1 MHTSPTP
8 ISPLP
13 LETPHPVAARQ
24 EEGEESAVHVITQ
37 TIYRPSTTFVTYV
50 TLGSGPP
57 TSTSN
62 PDRGNDPAEPPPPAA
77 AAASPTANVRDPP
90 PDRSSGSLSSVQIGG
105 ILGGIVAFVAIA
117 LIAWFCVSQKPRR
130 RPPPDDPWVFYYPD
144 DYDSSTESYGNTPPP
159 PPPRSLRP
167 RSRMGGRVHCVP
179 PHPGIIPTPRPPQ
192 PVLNVNRYKSWIP
205 TYNGPPRRQQPPA
218 PHRYRTRVP

>member
-8 ISPLP
+8 ISLLP
-13 LETPHPVAARQ
+13 LETPHSVAARQ
-24 EEGEESAVHVITQ
+24 EETVVHVITQ

-57 TSTSN
+57 TSNSDGGN
-62 PDRGNDPAEPPPPAA
+62 PVAAPPPAA
-77 AAASPTANVRDPP
+77 ASPTVARDPP

-130 RPPPDDPWVFYYPD
+130 RPPPDDIWSYS
-144 DYDSSTESYGNTPPP
+144 DYDTSTESNSTPPRPARPRSQRGGRPRVPPHFPMPAPPP
-159 PPPRSLRP
+159 P
-167 RSRMGGRVHCVP
+167 V
-179 PHPGIIPTPRPPQ
+179 I
-192 PVLNVNRYKSWIP
+192 NVNRYKSWNP
-205 TYNGPPRRQQPPA
+205 TFNGPPRRQQPPP
-218 PHRYRTRVP
+218 PHRYRTRAP

>member
-8 ISPLP
+8 ISLLP

-24 EEGEESAVHVITQ
+24 EEGAVHVITQ

-57 TSTSN
+57 TSN
-62 PDRGNDPAEPPPPAA
+62 LDRGNPAEPPP
-77 AAASPTANVRDPP
+77 AAASPTVAREPP

-130 RPPPDDPWVFYYPD
+130 RPYTDDIGPYS
-144 DYDSSTESYGNTPPP
+144 DYDTSTEGNSTPTRRSRPRSQGGGRIRVPTYIPMPTPPP
-159 PPPRSLRP
+159 P
-167 RSRMGGRVHCVP
+167 V
-179 PHPGIIPTPRPPQ
+179 I
-192 PVLNVNRYKSWIP
+192 NVNRYKSWNP
-205 TYNGPPRRQQPPA
+205 TFNGPPRRQQPPP
-218 PHRYRTRVP
+218 PHRYRTRLP

>member
-8 ISPLP
+8 ISLLP
-13 LETPHPVAARQ
+13 LETPHLAAARQ
-24 EEGEESAVHVITQ
+24 EEMVVHVITQ

-57 TSTSN
+57 TSNS
-62 PDRGNDPAEPPPPAA
+62 DRGNPAEPPP
-77 AAASPTANVRDPP
+77 AAASPTVAREPP

-130 RPPPDDPWVFYYPD
+130 RPPPVIWWYS
-144 DYDSSTESYGNTPPP
+144 DYDSSTESNGTPPPPLGPRRQRGVRPRVPPEFQMPTHFQMPPP
-159 PPPRSLRP
+159 PPPAI
-167 RSRMGGRVHCVP
+167 H
-179 PHPGIIPTPRPPQ
+179 
-192 PVLNVNRYKSWIP
+192 VNRYKSWNP
-205 TYNGPPRRQQPPA
+205 TFNGPFRRQQPPP
-218 PHRYRTRVP
+218 PHRYRARAP